1 MGGGEGVR
9 HLVWDWNGT
18 LFDDQVAV
26 VAAVNDALS
35 RLGVPAIDSD
45 GYRTHF
51 TRPVER
57 FYEQVAGRTISAEEW
72 AALDAAYHDSY
83 LGRVE
88 RMALAAD
95 ARDALA
101 GAEAAGLSQSLLSM
115 WRHDDLVPLV
125 ERLGIGRFFVRVDGL
140 RRSDGGGKAE
150 HLVKH
155 LAALELAPS
164 AVVLVGD
171 SLDDLA
177 AARAVGAG
185 CVLYDGGS
193 HHRQALEATAAPVVD
208 TLTDALAAARR
219 PGRVRPGAGVRA
231 GPVPEDRRS
240 HLDDPHPHRLPA
252 HPR

>member
-1 MGGGEGVR
+1 MGRSGGTGWGEGVR

-26 VAAVNDALS
+26 VAAVNDALG
-35 RLGVPAIDSD
+35 RLGLPAIDAD

-57 FYEQVAGRTISAEEW
+57 FYEQVAGRAISAEEW
-72 AALDAAYHDSY
+72 ATLDRAYHDSY
-83 LGRVE
+83 LGRLE
-88 RMALAAD
+88 RLALAPD

-101 GAEAAGLSQSLLSM
+101 AAEAAGLGQSLLSM
-115 WRHDDLVPLV
+115 WRHDDLTRLV
-125 ERLGIGRFFVRVDGL
+125 ERLQIGRFFARVDGL
-140 RRSDGGGKAE
+140 RRSDGGGKTQ
-150 HLVKH
+150 HLVAH
-155 LAALELAPS
+155 LAALDLAPP

-193 HHRQALEATAAPVVD
+193 HHRQALEATGAPVVD
-208 TLTDALAAARR
+208 TLTAAVAAAQPSPSAR
-219 PGRVRPGAGVRA
+219 
-231 GPVPEDRRS
+231 
-240 HLDDPHPHRLPA
+240 
-252 HPR
+252 